1 MAVRIKGSVPQ
12 GNVGRSTGRPA
23 VKKKEGESRS
33 GAVSEKVDISAKES
47 AVASVMG
54 ASSGVS
60 EVDEAKVAELRAK
73 IARGEYHADLKLV
86 AERIIAEAVAFG
98 K

>member
-12 GNVGRSTGRPA
+12 GNVGRSTNRPA
-23 VKKKEGESRS
+23 VKKKEGETRS
-33 GAVSEKVDISAKES
+33 QSVSTKVDFSAREA
-47 AVASVMG
+47 AVASVVD
-54 ASSGVS
+54 ASRDVS
-60 EVDEAKVAELRAK
+60 EVDEAKVAELREK
-73 IARGEYHADLKLV
+73 ISRGEYKADLNVV

>member
-12 GNVGRSTGRPA
+12 GNIGRSSGRPA
-23 VKKKEGESRS
+23 VKKKEDDGRS
-33 GAVSEKVDISAKES
+33 SGVSEKVDISAKES
-47 AVASVMG
+47 AVSTVMSASQE
-54 ASSGVS
+54 VS
-60 EVDEAKVAELRAK
+60 EVDETKVAELRAK
-73 IARGEYHADLKLV
+73 IARGEYQADLKLV

>member
-1 MAVRIKGSVPQ
+1 MTVRIRGSVPQ
-12 GNVGRSTGRPA
+12 GNISRSSDRPA

-33 GAVSEKVDISAKES
+33 ASVSAKVDISAKES
-47 AVASVMG
+47 AVSTVMSASRD
-54 ASSGVS
+54 VS
-60 EVDEAKVAELRAK
+60 EVDEAKVAELRDK
-73 IARGEYHADLKLV
+73 ISRGEYKADLKLV